1 MIRGARQLHPFKV
14 IEMKC
19 ADFRQLPDAT
29 LKHPPGF
36 LITSMM
42 WLKVTGKKLKN

>member
-42 WLKVTGKKLKN
+42 GLKVTGKKLKN